1 MFNATILILN
11 SLLSTTPYQNSALG
25 LKMDLPEGAVV
36 MGTRDNPPFCIISS
50 GDEDNVW
57 HLRLERSENPE
68 SKTVKEIV
76 LQSITVGS
84 NEKPK
89 TTIES
94 GAMKVGALE
103 GWWKAEESTTEIG
116 NMVLGKLGIPAHGNQ
131 FILASVLATDV
142 SWRRNSVM
150 LKRTL
155 QSIVPLDPIALIQDN
170 LKGLEAATKQLTSLD
185 EDYLRTLVGFKE
197 WRRIQKSS
205 TGSGPASDIGY
216 ALIQI
221 ETGNIE
227 EVELHNGK
235 EKMVPNGIIVQVI
248 SRLVPNPDTG
258 IIIDSYAR
266 YWMSWDGK
274 EERWSNRVT
283 RSMGKAKATEC
294 ETGLRNRRE
303 IGSPKSRL
311 MVIQQD
317 LTSDIIET
325 PFKTLSQDPWLPRAL
340 VWILGP
346 ILSSVNH
353 DACFIWK
360 TYENSGG
367 VQRVVIRTDSI
378 EKYPDGTRVITT
390 RFGEENVS
398 VWTTIDP
405 NGRMILQEQKEDAF
419 VTGTTEDVLRAI
431 WSPRN
436 LW

>member
-1 MFNATILILN
+1 
-11 SLLSTTPYQNSALG
+11 
-25 LKMDLPEGAVV
+25 
-36 MGTRDNPPFCIISS
+36 
-50 GDEDNVW
+50 
-57 HLRLERSENPE
+57 
-68 SKTVKEIV
+68 
-76 LQSITVGS
+76 
-84 NEKPK
+84 
-89 TTIES
+89 
-94 GAMKVGALE
+94 
-103 GWWKAEESTTEIG
+103 
-116 NMVLGKLGIPAHGNQ
+116 
-131 FILASVLATDV
+131 
-142 SWRRNSVM
+142 
-150 LKRTL
+150 
-155 QSIVPLDPIALIQDN
+155 
-170 LKGLEAATKQLTSLD
+170 
-185 EDYLRTLVGFKE
+185 
-197 WRRIQKSS
+197 
-205 TGSGPASDIGY
+205 
-216 ALIQI
+216 
-221 ETGNIE
+221 
-227 EVELHNGK
+227 
-235 EKMVPNGIIVQVI
+235 
-248 SRLVPNPDTG
+248 
-258 IIIDSYAR
+258 
-266 YWMSWDGK
+266 
-274 EERWSNRVT
+274 
-283 RSMGKAKATEC
+283 
-294 ETGLRNRRE
+294 
-303 IGSPKSRL
+303 